1 MRHRSPLIVKFARDH
16 PFQLGGLKMHA
27 GGGALFR
34 LPRGEDFS
42 RLPAARSA
50 LNHIASATVWP
61 RFGAADR
68 FGMAEFA

>member
-1 MRHRSPLIVKFARDH
+1 
-16 PFQLGGLKMHA
+16 MHA
-27 GGGALFR
+27 GGGALFGP
-34 LPRGEDFS
+34 LGDEDFS
-42 RLPAARSA
+42 RPQAARRA

>member
-1 MRHRSPLIVKFARDH
+1 
-16 PFQLGGLKMHA
+16 MHA
-27 GGGALFR
+27 GGGALFGPR
-34 LPRGEDFS
+34 RGEDFS
-42 RLPAARSA
+42 RPPTTRDA

>member
-1 MRHRSPLIVKFARDH
+1 VSSFTVDCEIHSQSLFR
-16 PFQLGGLKMHA
+16 LGGLKMHA
-27 GGGALFR
+27 GGGALFGP
-34 LPRGEDFS
+34 LHGEDFS

-61 RFGAADR
+61 RFGAADC